1 MSLVDPARP
10 DAPVPAAGATSRST
24 VLVSLAAHVIV
35 LVAIVVV
42 PLFGSVELPPIS
54 TRITAF
60 VKATAYQRVPEAAAP
75 SAARSTTPAAS
86 SAPAPASTAS
96 SAAAPISAPTGIAA
110 GEAPSLPTA
119 SGVVGGLDGVTGAV
133 FGQRSEGVLTP
144 PPPPVP
150 TPTPRTVRVGG
161 QIQAPRKL
169 RHVAPVY
176 PQIAQQARV
185 TGTVILEAVLSPTG
199 AVSDV
204 KVLRSVPLLDQAAVD
219 AVRQWSYA
227 PTLLNGTPVSVLMTV
242 TVRFEQ

>member
-10 DAPVPAAGATSRST
+10 DAPVTAAGGASRST
-24 VLVSLAAHVIV
+24 VLVSLAAHVVV

-42 PLFGSVELPPIS
+42 PLFGSVELPAPS

-60 VKATAYQRVPEAAAP
+60 VKATAYQRIPEAAAP
-75 SAARSTTPAAS
+75 AATKATTAAATSTPAA
-86 SAPAPASTAS
+86 APSVA
-96 SAAAPISAPTGIAA
+96 SAAAPITAPTGIAE
-110 GEAPSLPTA
+110 GEAPSMPTA
-119 SGVVGGLDGVTGAV
+119 AGVQGGLDGVTGAV
-133 FGQRSEGVLTP
+133 FGQRSDGVLTP

-150 TPTPRTVRVGG
+150 TPTPKTVRVGG

-169 RHVAPVY
+169 RHVAPLY

-204 KVLRSVPLLDQAAVD
+204 KVLRSVPLLDQAAID
-219 AVRQWSYA
+219 AVRQWTYA